1 MSNIPR
7 TNNSLE
13 SWHKQFAADISVH
26 PDVNDLVKKFRIE
39 QHSMELLYQQLKSG
53 DVYKRK
59 QTEINKDESIKR
71 VIIDYPKADILKV
84 LDNLILVLRNKK

>member
-1 MSNIPR
+1 
-7 TNNSLE
+7 
-13 SWHKQFAADISVH
+13 
-26 PDVNDLVKKFRIE
+26 
-39 QHSMELLYQQLKSG
+39 MELLYQQLKSG